1 MIKAGLVAGVPV
13 AVKIALRPEAMSR
26 AVAALDYTGQAV
38 LTVDLLALIARYN
51 RSGDATMVVPGE
63 YLEAVAT
70 RAG

>member
-1 MIKAGLVAGVPV
+1 
-13 AVKIALRPEAMSR
+13 MSR
-26 AVAALDYTGQAV
+26 AFAALDYTGQAV